1 MHRRA
6 HIHQHAN
13 IGEKIADQT
22 AASIGSWGFIIA
34 QAALMAVWFI
44 LNTAGWFV
52 WKWDLYPFVFLNL
65 AMSAEAA
72 FSAPI
77 IMMSQN
83 RQATK
88 DRKRDDLEADEV
100 AQILNNHQE
109 LLDIN
114 RKLFIMQNQQMKILD
129 LIMPNAKPVQ
139 EPLDQVSPL
148 VNPKTRIR
156 KPIRRE
162 DLR

>member
-1 MHRRA
+1 MSRA
-6 HIHQHAN
+6 HIHEPRH
-13 IGEKIADQT
+13 IGDKIADS
-22 AASIGSWGFIIA
+22 AAAGIGSWNFIIA

-83 RQATK
+83 RQAYK
-88 DRKRDDLEADEV
+88 DRQRDDTEAREVDELFKINNTQLE
-100 AQILNNHQE
+100 ILKQQSEILE
-109 LLDIN
+109 LL
-114 RKLFIMQNQQMKILD
+114 RSGK
-129 LIMPNAKPVQ
+129 Q
-139 EPLDQVSPL
+139 EV
-148 VNPKTRIR
+148 K
-156 KPIRRE
+156 RRV
-162 DLR
+162 

>member
-1 MHRRA
+1 MSRQ
-6 HIHQHAN
+6 HIHAHAN
-13 IGEKIADQT
+13 IGEKIADKT
-22 AASIGSWGFIIA
+22 AASIGSWSFIIA

-83 RQATK
+83 RQAEK
-88 DRKRDDLEADEV
+88 DRRRDDLEAKEV
-100 AQILNNHQE
+100 DGMFTNHA
-109 LLDIN
+109 LLLKI
-114 RKLFIMQNQQMKILD
+114 NQQQLEILEA
-129 LIMPNAKPVQ
+129 LKVKQ
-139 EPLDQVSPL
+139 EV
-148 VNPKTRIR
+148 K
-156 KPIRRE
+156 RRG
-162 DLR
+162 

>member
-1 MHRRA
+1 MSRQ
-6 HIHQHAN
+6 HIHAHAN

-83 RQATK
+83 RQAEK
-88 DRKRDDLEADEV
+88 DRRRDDLEAKEV
-100 AQILNNHQE
+100 DGMFTNHA
-109 LLDIN
+109 LLLKI
-114 RKLFIMQNQQMKILD
+114 NQQQLEILEA
-129 LIMPNAKPVQ
+129 LKVKQ
-139 EPLDQVSPL
+139 EV
-148 VNPKTRIR
+148 K
-156 KPIRRE
+156 RRG
-162 DLR
+162 